1 MSKRTNAI
9 YKSLENLEII
19 QKEMD
24 DGELSFRMSQ
34 ELKNLKFWIDSLYRY
49 NGKSTSII
57 KKTASA
63 ENGKK
68 GGRPPKEISQ
78 AKMILN
84 LLENTKIPELDHK
97 IVMADSNEELNDLKL
112 QREKAF
118 DQIQECRNKIKK
130 WLEK

>member
-19 QKEMD
+19 QKAMD

-130 WLEK
+130 WQEK